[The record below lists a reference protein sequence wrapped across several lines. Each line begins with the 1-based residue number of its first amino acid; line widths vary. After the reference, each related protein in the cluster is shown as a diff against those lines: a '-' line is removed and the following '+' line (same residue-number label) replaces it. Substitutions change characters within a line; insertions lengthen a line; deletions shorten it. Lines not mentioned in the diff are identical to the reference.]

1 MNIINELAINFG
13 ICLAG
18 AGIVALL
25 PVAVP
30 YSVISLIILTIL
42 LYQKLLK
49 PQQLESAGGFLIQNM
64 GILFVPAVAGTME
77 YVETLKQNILPFLVI
92 SLLTTPIVYA
102 ATAWS
107 VQLCLKVMRKKEVP
121 HA

>member
-1 MNIINELAINFG
+1 MNIISELAIIFG
-13 ICLAG
+13 ICLVG
-18 AGIVALL
+18 SGIAGIL
-25 PVAVP
+25 PVAIP
-30 YSVISLIILTIL
+30 YSVISLLLLTIL
-42 LYQKLLK
+42 LYRKILK
-49 PQQLESAGGFLIQNM
+49 PAQIENAGGFLIKNM

-102 ATAWS
+102 VTAWA
-107 VQLCLKVMRKKEVP
+107 VRFCLKAMGKEGQ